1 VAVEV
6 ERIVM
11 EADNLEDQV
20 VVVLE
25 IVLLGDP
32 VEQELHVKVMMVE
45 IIFIQILILVV
56 AAEDQLELE
65 VLQVLVQ

>member
-1 VAVEV
+1 VEV

>member
-32 VEQELHVKVMMVE
+32 VEQELHVKVIMVE

>member
-1 VAVEV
+1 
-6 ERIVM
+6 
-11 EADNLEDQV
+11 
-20 VVVLE
+20 
-25 IVLLGDP
+25 
-32 VEQELHVKVMMVE
+32 EQELHVKVMMVE